1 MRLFWFI
8 LYNLI
13 FYPLFF
19 ILTVLLIPFNKKIR
33 NGFIGR
39 LRTRKKLVDFKN
51 NTSFSKVYW
60 FHVSSHGEF
69 QQIQSII
76 EEIKRDK
83 NKGIIVSFFSPSGFN
98 NVHNENIDCKIYLPF
113 DFFLSLYRSLKI
125 VKPSK
130 LIFASYDVW
139 PNIVFICQLL
149 NIKTMLVSLRIHSN
163 SFKLSLMGRSLYKST
178 YQSINQIFTV
188 STKDLSN
195 LRKIINDKKFMAM
208 GNPRFDVANNKSQ
221 GVDIKLSY
229 DERIQKKLFLFASL
243 WPEDHS
249 ILFPKIFDLLKDD
262 ESSKIVLV
270 PHELSDSI
278 TNYYVDQIE
287 KNNLSYKII
296 DAYMDLRNIEQ
307 NIIIVNTV
315 GILYKLYW
323 QAYIAYV
330 GGGFSK
336 NGIHNIME
344 PAVAGNPVI
353 FGPNYSNSNFLEA
366 SQLLNKSAAFEVSS
380 SEELMHRF
388 NRLSDRN
395 FYLSASDASKSVI
408 DNNLGSTKKLISE
421 ILDE

>member
-1 MRLFWFI
+1 
-8 LYNLI
+8 
-13 FYPLFF
+13 
-19 ILTVLLIPFNKKIR
+19 
-33 NGFIGR
+33 
-39 LRTRKKLVDFKN
+39 
-51 NTSFSKVYW
+51 
-60 FHVSSHGEF
+60 
-69 QQIQSII
+69 
-76 EEIKRDK
+76 
-83 NKGIIVSFFSPSGFN
+83 
-98 NVHNENIDCKIYLPF
+98 
-113 DFFLSLYRSLKI
+113 
-125 VKPSK
+125 
-130 LIFASYDVW
+130 
-139 PNIVFICQLL
+139 
-149 NIKTMLVSLRIHSN
+149 
-163 SFKLSLMGRSLYKST
+163 
-178 YQSINQIFTV
+178 
-188 STKDLSN
+188 
-195 LRKIINDKKFMAM
+195 MAM

-296 DAYMDLRNIEQ
+296 DAYMDMRNIEQ

>member
-19 ILTVLLIPFNKKIR
+19 ILTVLLIPFNRKIR
-33 NGFIGR
+33 DGFIGR
-39 LRTRKKLVDFKN
+39 LKTRRKLADFKN
-51 NTSFSKVYW
+51 NTSFSENYW
-60 FHVSSHGEF
+60 FHVSSHGEY
-69 QQIQSII
+69 QQVQSII
-76 EEIKRDK
+76 AELKKDNSI
-83 NKGIIVSFFSPSGFN
+83 GIIVSFFSPSGFN
-98 NVHNENIDCKIYLPF
+98 NVHDNNIDCKIYLPF
-113 DFFLSLYRSLKI
+113 DFLISLYRSLKI

-130 LIFASYDVW
+130 FIIASYDVW
-139 PNIVFICQLL
+139 PNVISICKILG
-149 NIKTMLVSLRIHSN
+149 IKTLLISLRIHPN
-163 SFKLSLMGRSLYKST
+163 SFKLSLLGRSLYKST

-195 LRKIINDKKFMAM
+195 LRKIINNKEFMAM
-208 GNPRFDVANNKSQ
+208 GNPRFDMANNKSQ
-221 GVDIKLSY
+221 GVDIKFSY

-249 ILFPKIFDLLKDD
+249 ILFPKIFDLLKND

-270 PHELSDSI
+270 PHELSDGI

-323 QAYIAYV
+323 QAYIAYI
-330 GGGFSK
+330 GGGFSN

-353 FGPNYSNSNFLEA
+353 FGPNHSNSNFLEA

-388 NRLSDRN
+388 NRLLDRD

-408 DNNLGSTKKLISE
+408 DNNLGSTKKLISK

>member
-19 ILTVLLIPFNKKIR
+19 ILTVLLIPFNRKIR

-39 LRTRKKLVDFKN
+39 LKTRRKLADFKN
-51 NTSFSKVYW
+51 NTSFSENYW
-60 FHVSSHGEF
+60 FHVSSHGEY
-69 QQIQSII
+69 QQVQSII
-76 EEIKRDK
+76 AELKKDNSI
-83 NKGIIVSFFSPSGFN
+83 GIIVSFFSPSGFN
-98 NVHNENIDCKIYLPF
+98 NVHDNNIDCKIYLPF
-113 DFFLSLYRSLKI
+113 DFLISLYRSLKI

-130 LIFASYDVW
+130 FIIASYDVW
-139 PNIVFICQLL
+139 PNVISICKILG
-149 NIKTMLVSLRIHSN
+149 IKTLLISLRIHPN
-163 SFKLSLMGRSLYKST
+163 SFKLSLLGRSLYKST

-195 LRKIINDKKFMAM
+195 LRKIINNKKFMAM
-208 GNPRFDVANNKSQ
+208 GNPRFDMANNKSQ
-221 GVDIKLSY
+221 GVDIKFSY

-249 ILFPKIFDLLKDD
+249 ILFPKIFDLLKND

-270 PHELSDSI
+270 PHELSDGI

-323 QAYIAYV
+323 QAYIAYI
-330 GGGFSK
+330 GGGFSN

-344 PAVAGNPVI
+344 PAVAGNSVI
-353 FGPNYSNSNFLEA
+353 FCPN
-366 SQLLNKSAAFEVSS
+366 
-380 SEELMHRF
+380 H
-388 NRLSDRN
+388 
-395 FYLSASDASKSVI
+395 
-408 DNNLGSTKKLISE
+408 
-421 ILDE
+421 